1 MRVEARTTDVA
12 VSVQS
17 LNYNNGVSGLYIY
30 LELFI
35 PVVYAYLELSTP
47 VVYIYIFGVVYSS
60 GLYISML

>member
-35 PVVYAYLELSTP
+35 PVVYIYLELSYFSGP
-47 VVYIYIFGVVYSS
+47 YIYGIVYSN